1 MRSPISVQVSGAPG
15 ISPWLLLDYL
25 QRPFNV
31 ALMAS
36 LSAAAA
42 GVGYRVEY
50 TPDNP
55 NQTRA
60 NTNNVVSLTRA
71 TTVATLT
78 FTNPHNL
85 VVGDSVVVFGSGDP
99 NLEGNGSV
107 TVASVVSPTVLTYTV
122 ANTGLAV
129 ASSYTRAI
137 PLRVF
142 PHDFMVALTAK
153 ADGNIAFPCWAVRL
167 NVTGLSAGVVTLS
180 VLQGHA
186 RG

>member
-15 ISPWLLLDYL
+15 ISPWIVLDYQ

-36 LSAAAA
+36 LDAAASGA
-42 GVGYRVEY
+42 TFKVEY

-60 NTNNVVSLTRA
+60 NTNNVVSLSR
-71 TTVATLT
+71 TTTTATLT

-85 VVGDSVVVFGSGDP
+85 VAGDSVKVYNSGDA
-99 NLEGNGSV
+99 NLDGDRAVVSV
-107 TVASVVSPTVLTYTV
+107 TSPTVLTYTV
-122 ANTGLAV
+122 ANTGA
-129 ASSYTRAI
+129 ATGAGFTKAI

-142 PHDFMVALTAK
+142 PHDFMVALSAK
-153 ADGNIAFPCWAVRL
+153 ADGNFAFPCWACRL
-167 NVTGLSAGVVTLS
+167 NVSALAAGVVTLT
-180 VLQGHA
+180 VEQGHA

>member
-1 MRSPISVQVSGAPG
+1 MRSPISVSVSGAPG
-15 ISPWLLLDYL
+15 ISPWVVLDYL

-36 LSAAAA
+36 LSAAAS
-42 GVGYRVEY
+42 GVTYKVEY

-55 NQTRA
+55 NQSRA
-60 NTNNVVSLTRA
+60 NTNNVVSLSRT

-85 VVGDSVVVFGSGDP
+85 VIADSVVVFGSGDP
-99 NLEGNGSV
+99 NLDG
-107 TVASVVSPTVLTYTV
+107 TYQVASVTSPTALTYTV
-122 ANTGLAV
+122 ANTGAATGLNSAH
-129 ASSYTRAI
+129 AI

-142 PHDFMVALTAK
+142 PHDYMVALTAK
-153 ADGNIAFPCWAVRL
+153 ADGNFAFPVWACRL

-180 VLQGHA
+180 ILQGHA